1 LLKSVYDKLGQAPHF
16 QSSLLEFDNDFS
28 IVNLK
33 LSVGI
38 DPKYPNATAAT
49 YEPVNSLFEI
59 KFNPNKLDTPH

>member
-1 LLKSVYDKLGQAPHF
+1 
-16 QSSLLEFDNDFS
+16 
-28 IVNLK
+28 VNLK

-59 KFNPNKLDTPH
+59 KFNPNKLDTSIRTFMHESCRNV

>member
-1 LLKSVYDKLGQAPHF
+1 
-16 QSSLLEFDNDFS
+16 
-28 IVNLK
+28 VNLK

-59 KFNPNKLDTPH
+59 KFNPISLYTSIY